1 MEQAKTHEK
10 LGKYSLIRHLATGG
24 MAEIWLAEQ
33 EGPGGFNKQLVIK
46 RILPHLAR
54 DGQFAQMFL
63 DEARLVAQLTHPNI
77 GQIFEL
83 GELDGS
89 YFLAMEY
96 IEGIDLSVMVELC
109 HARGTHIPIEL
120 VVFAV
125 SQMLLALEYAHNYVD
140 REGNFVGLVHRD
152 VTPHNVLVSNDG
164 VIKLVDFGVAKA
176 AANQAKTQTGAVKG
190 KFAYMAPE
198 QINNQTLD
206 RRVDVFAAGVVLYEV
221 LTGSKPFGDDLFAVN
236 AILNNPTPDPRDVR
250 DDIPQSLVN
259 ILNLALGKQV
269 DQRYQSAQ
277 AMMEDLEDFMRASN
291 KYVGQRD
298 LAAFV
303 RELQG
308 LELTG
313 SFALPETHQS
323 GPRARITEK
332 EDAIEHAAK
341 HTSDSGRFITTN
353 NKTDPAARPVTNA
366 NPALDPTQ
374 PSPPQPTP
382 PNPTTGGHAHVP
394 GQEDAGGSGGPG
406 IGLIAAF
413 GIVIVLILGAGVAL
427 LAIATSG
434 GDEKPKVVKN
444 DKDTKGKEKDKDKD
458 KKPTKETNLQK
469 ANPKAFM
476 HEGGYLVFINAPKKS
491 RVYYEGTYIGD
502 TQLQT
507 TLKPGEYTLV
517 FDVDNKKIA
526 RKITVAEK
534 DLQNITVKF

>member
-1 MEQAKTHEK
+1 MEQEQTQQK
-10 LGKYSLIRHLATGG
+10 LGKYTLVRHLATGG

-46 RILPHLAR
+46 RILQHLAR
-54 DGQFAQMFL
+54 DGQFTQMFL

-77 GQIFEL
+77 GQIYEL
-83 GELDGS
+83 GEIEGS

-96 IEGIDLSVMVELC
+96 IEGIDLSVVVELC
-109 HARGTHIPIEL
+109 HARGTHVPIEL
-120 VVFAV
+120 AVYAV

-198 QINNQTLD
+198 QINNKPLD
-206 RRVDVFAAGVVLYEV
+206 RRVDVFASGVVLYEV
-221 LTGSKPFGDDLFAVN
+221 LTGAKPFGDDLFAVN
-236 AILNNPTPDPRDVR
+236 AILNNPTPDPRAVR
-250 DDIPQSLVN
+250 EDIPQSLVN
-259 ILNLALGKQV
+259 ILELALGK
-269 DQRYQSAQ
+269 DIEHRYQSAQ
-277 AMMEDLEDFMRASN
+277 AMMEDLEDFLRASN

-303 RELQG
+303 RDLQG

-313 SFALPETHQS
+313 SFALPEMHQS

-332 EDAIEHAAK
+332 EDAVDHAAK
-341 HTSDSGRFITTN
+341 HTSDSGRFVSTGPQTN
-353 NKTDPAARPVTNA
+353 PAARPHEHPQTGA
-366 NPALDPTQ
+366 NTQ
-374 PSPPQPTP
+374 IKAATEGQVSS
-382 PNPTTGGHAHVP
+382 TGGHATVTI
-394 GQEDAGGSGGPG
+394 GEKQGGGTNV
-406 IGLIAAF
+406 GLIAAF
-413 GIVIVLILGAGVAL
+413 GFVIVAILVAGIAL
-427 LAIATSG
+427 FALAVSG
-434 GDEKPKVVKN
+434 GD
-444 DKDTKGKEKDKDKD
+444 DKD
-458 KKPTKETNLQK
+458 KKDPKAKVVKTEKKDPKVKDNKPTEK

-476 HEGGYLVFINAPKKS
+476 HEGGYLVFINTPKKA

-507 TLKPGEYTLV
+507 TLKPGEYTLI
-517 FDVDNKKIA
+517 FEVDGKKFA
-526 RKITVAEK
+526 RKIDVAEK
-534 DLQNITVKF
+534 DLQSIKVKFD